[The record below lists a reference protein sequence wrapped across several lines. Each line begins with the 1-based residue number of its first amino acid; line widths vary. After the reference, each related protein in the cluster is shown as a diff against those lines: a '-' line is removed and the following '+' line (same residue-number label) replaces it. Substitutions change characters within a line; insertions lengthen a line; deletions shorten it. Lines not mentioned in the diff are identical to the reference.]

1 VTGERDDRA
10 PIGFRLIVGA
20 AAVYLLIRLVQAVA
34 WVVDR
39 LR

>member
-1 VTGERDDRA
+1 VTDGGEDRA

-20 AAVYLLIRLVQAVA
+20 AAIYLLIRLVQAAA
-34 WVVDR
+34 WMVDR